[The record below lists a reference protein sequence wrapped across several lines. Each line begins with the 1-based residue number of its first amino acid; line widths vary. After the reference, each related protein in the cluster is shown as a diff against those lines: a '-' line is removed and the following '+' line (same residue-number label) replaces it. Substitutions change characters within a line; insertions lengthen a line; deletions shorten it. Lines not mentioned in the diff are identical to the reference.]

1 MICKLKCS
9 FSLQPNSLVKELK
22 LIQCFF
28 HLESCPTI
36 SHLLSYFTHWSRN
49 RKKISFI
56 EECCSYRLKFWCPD
70 FILQSVWGSY
80 WQEGKWGYAC
90 CHSFIRNSYC
100 TGDAG
105 KTTSASRV
113 GVERTLMWQLHVMS
127 YKGSHCIEV
136 VILGI
141 RRNSRKCTKL
151 NYLTSLNSGT
161 SLE

>member
-1 MICKLKCS
+1 MLFFIWKAA
-9 FSLQPNSLVKELK
+9 LQSQTSLVILGIDSGTGNWK
-22 LIQCFF
+22 F
-28 HLESCPTI
+28 P
-36 SHLLSYFTHWSRN
+36 
-49 RKKISFI
+49 FI

-105 KTTSASRV
+105 KATSASRV
-113 GVERTLMWQLHVMS
+113 GVECTLMWQLHVMS
-127 YKGSHCIEV
+127 YKGSNCIEV

-141 RRNSRKCTKL
+141 RRNSRKSTKL

-161 SLE
+161 PLKQLK